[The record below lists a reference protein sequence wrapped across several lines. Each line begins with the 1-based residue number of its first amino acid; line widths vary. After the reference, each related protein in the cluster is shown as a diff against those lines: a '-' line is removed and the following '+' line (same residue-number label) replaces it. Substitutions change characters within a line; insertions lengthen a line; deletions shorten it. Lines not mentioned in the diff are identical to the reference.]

1 MNYILVA
8 MTAQWAQ
15 KPYSDADFKEVEQ
28 NSLMRS
34 NWFQEYTSRII
45 NYPGHMAE
53 VFRITNLTIRK
64 KIPFFSTSTVMVGL
78 IKVRAEILD
87 LILGQLTNSWISNS
101 IFEIQSTKTVLNN
114 WNPSIFKA
122 LFQIIINLKVN
133 KLKL

>member
-53 VFRITNLTIRK
+53 VFRITNLRIK
-64 KIPFFSTSTVMVGL
+64 QKPLSTSAVKTHGL
-78 IKVRAEILD
+78 IKVKFGTEILNL
-87 LILGQLTNSWISNS
+87 LIWTSVWISNS
-101 IFEIQSTKTVLNN
+101 IFEIQSSEIVLNN
-114 WNPSIFKA
+114 WNLSIFKA